1 MTTVNTLP
9 RFSWIASLC
18 LLASIATPTH
28 ASSGTP
34 AHQATLAGHAVLPAL
49 SIMPAPADAPADLRS
64 SGKYTTTPPTYV
76 LGSVEGQ
83 SDGRPTGVKLP
94 FDGQPRQ
101 GHSGI
106 VRMSDGSFWI
116 ITDNGAGNKANS
128 SDFMLHLSHYQVDF
142 KQGDFKLLETVF
154 LHDPDRKVPFR
165 ITQEGTEKRYLTGA
179 DFDPESLQIVGSHLW
194 IGDEFGPFLIQ
205 ADMQGKV
212 LAVFDTLVDGKPVQS
227 PDHPAARTAASPD
240 AKPVVYPV
248 RRSKGFE
255 GMAASPDGSKL
266 YPLLEGALWDS
277 KTGALESDNGV
288 TYLRALEF
296 DVQGKKWTGRQWKY
310 PLEAATHSIGDF
322 NMINATTA
330 LVIERD
336 DGEGT
341 PDQACPAGEK
351 RNDCF
356 GKLPAFKRVYKVEMS
371 EANVGGLMRK
381 IGYIDLLN
389 IQDPK
394 KLSRKPL
401 TQGVLQFPFFT
412 IENVAVVDSQHIVVG
427 NDNNLPYSSSRNPNQ
442 QDDNELVL
450 LNVRSL
456 LQAK

>member
-1 MTTVNTLP
+1 MTSFRLTVA
-9 RFSWIASLC
+9 ASLC
-18 LLASIATPTH
+18 ALTLCSVSAMAQTV
-28 ASSGTP
+28 P
-34 AHQATLAGHAVLPAL
+34 AHTATLAGHAILPAL
-49 SIMPAPADAPADLRS
+49 SVLPAPADAPADLRS
-64 SGKYTTTPPTYV
+64 SGKFTTTPPTYA
-76 LGSVEGQ
+76 LGTVEGK

-106 VRMSDGSFWI
+106 VRMDDGSFWI
-116 ITDNGAGNKANS
+116 LTDNGAGNKVNS
-128 SDFMLHLSHYQVDF
+128 PDFMLHLSRYNVDF
-142 KQGDFKLLETVF
+142 KSGQFERLETVF

-165 ITQEGTEKRYLTGA
+165 IVQEGTEKRYLTGS
-179 DFDPESLQIVGSHLW
+179 DFDPESVQIAGGHIW
-194 IGDEFGPFLIQ
+194 IGEEFGPFLIQ

-212 LAVFDTLVDGKPVQS
+212 LGVYDTLVDGKPIRS
-227 PDHPAARTAASPD
+227 PDHPQARTAGAPN
-240 AKPVVYPV
+240 AKAQVYPV

-277 KTGALESDNGV
+277 TTNDLESLNGK

-296 DVQGKKWTGRQWKY
+296 DVKGQQWTGREWKY
-310 PLEAATHSIGDF
+310 PLESPSHSIGDF
-322 NMINATTA
+322 NMIDATTA

-341 PDQACPAGEK
+341 PDMACPAGEK
-351 RNDCF
+351 RTDCF
-356 GKLPAFKRVYKVEMS
+356 GKLPQFKRVYKIEMS
-371 EANVGGLMRK
+371 EANAGGMVRK
-381 IGYIDLLN
+381 MGYIDLLN

-394 KLSRKPL
+394 QLARKPL
-401 TQGVLQFPFFT
+401 TNGVLQFPFFT
-412 IENVAVVDSQHIVVG
+412 IENVDVVDKEHIVVG
-427 NDNNLPYSSSRNPNQ
+427 NDNNLPYSSSRSPNV